1 MRKAIV
7 CYCSMLLLSGC
18 AIVRQ
23 GVIDVSRE
31 EKKNAETAREVARNY
46 LSITALQVGM
56 IKGNLGER
64 INELPKSAVDAI
76 DELSALA
83 ALDPNSLTD
92 EQLGTSLGLRLRLL
106 GTVVRAAL
114 EIYAPDLL
122 KYLVLI

>member
-1 MRKAIV
+1 MV
-7 CYCSMLLLSGC
+7 GC
-18 AIVRQ
+18 VAMRQ
-23 GVIDVSRE
+23 GMIDVSRE
-31 EKKNAETAREVARNY
+31 EMKNAETAREVARNY
-46 LSITALQVGM
+46 LSVTAIQIGM

-114 EIYAPDLL
+114 EIYAPDIL
-122 KYLVLI
+122 KYLILI